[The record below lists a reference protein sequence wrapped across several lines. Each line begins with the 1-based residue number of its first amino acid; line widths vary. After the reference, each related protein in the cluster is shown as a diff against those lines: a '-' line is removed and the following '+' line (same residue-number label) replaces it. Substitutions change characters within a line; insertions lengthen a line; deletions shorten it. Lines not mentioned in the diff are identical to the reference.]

1 MAVNQSVSNALETA
15 KKFVAGIDLKKWAE
29 QIGGSAAEAIE
40 AAVYFSL
47 CLGVGFLFR
56 KYFKILFASLVVA
69 GFFVLGLEYLK
80 FITIDWMSIKATL
93 GISAGMDASAMVQ
106 HFFDWIKAH
115 LLLFIASVVGFLIG
129 YKLG

>member
-1 MAVNQSVSNALETA
+1 MAVNQSISNALETG

-47 CLGVGFLFR
+47 CLGCGFLFK
-56 KYFKILFASLVVA
+56 KYFKIVLACLVISS
-69 GFFVLGLEYLK
+69 FFVLGLEYLK
-80 FITIDWMSIKATL
+80 FLTIDWASIKATF
-93 GISAGMDASAMVQ
+93 GISSGMDASVMVTQ
-106 HFFDWIKAH
+106 LFDWIKAH